1 MRKLNQITFVIV
13 VFIATTFNIVAQ
25 NNTKTNLWKIE
36 GNDIKTSY
44 LFGTIHMIPKKDFIM
59 KNKVQSAFDSSEK
72 VVLEL
77 DMDDPNYYKDFVKLS
92 MLKEGE
98 SLKSYMSDAEF
109 EILNTYLME
118 KTGVGVSNYN
128 MFKPMM
134 LMSVFTMTTIG
145 GEPLESYE
153 MSLINMAKTANKEVS
168 GLENIADQIN
178 AFDADPYDEQ
188 IDTIVEMV
196 SNGNSQELYNKLLQ
210 YYLAEDIDG
219 IYDFMDD
226 YMQDDTEGVKRFLDD
241 RNNKWIPKIE
251 AYSKDNS
258 VFYAVGCGHLGG
270 EQGVIN
276 LLKNAGYTVTPI
288 ID

>member
-77 DMDDPNYYKDFVKLS
+77 DMDEPNYYKDFVKLS

-145 GEPLESYE
+145 SEPLESYE

-168 GLENIADQIN
+168 GLENIVDQIN

-196 SNGNSQELYNKLLQ
+196 IMEIVKNSITNCYNIIL
-210 YYLAEDIDG
+210 
-219 IYDFMDD
+219 
-226 YMQDDTEGVKRFLDD
+226 R
-241 RNNKWIPKIE
+241 KI
-251 AYSKDNS
+251 
-258 VFYAVGCGHLGG
+258 
-270 EQGVIN
+270 
-276 LLKNAGYTVTPI
+276 
-288 ID
+288 